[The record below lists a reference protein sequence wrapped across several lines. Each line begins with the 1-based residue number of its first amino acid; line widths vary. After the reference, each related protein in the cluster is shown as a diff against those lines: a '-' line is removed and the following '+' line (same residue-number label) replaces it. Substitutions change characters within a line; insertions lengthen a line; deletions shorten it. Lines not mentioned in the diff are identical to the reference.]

1 MMLCARLQQL
11 RVDLQAIADMI
22 SPGQRVL
29 DIGCGDGSL
38 LSYLGYNKQVDGRG
52 LEISIEQ
59 VGWCISQGL
68 SVVQGNADTDLKDYP
83 DQVFDFVIL
92 SQTLQA
98 TLRPKEVLEQLARI
112 GRRAIISLSNFGH
125 WQVRLNLLC
134 RGKMPITRRHPAP
147 WWASPNIHPC
157 SFADFIALCQLCQ
170 ITIEQKLILDRSNQ
184 LRRYHILANLT
195 GEQGIFRVHR
205 SR

>member
-1 MMLCARLQQL
+1 MLCPRLQPL
-11 RVDLQAIADMI
+11 RADLQAIAEMI

-38 LSYLGYNKQVDGRG
+38 LTYLGYNKQVDGRG

-59 VGWCISQGL
+59 VRWCISRGL

-83 DQVFDFVIL
+83 EQAFDFVIL

-112 GRRAIISLSNFGH
+112 GKRAIISLSNFGH
-125 WQVRLNLLC
+125 WQVRFNSLWH
-134 RGKMPITRRHPAP
+134 GKMPITRRLPDP
-147 WWASPNIHPC
+147 WWATPNIHLC
-157 SFADFIALCQLCQ
+157 SFADFIALCELCQ
-170 ITIEQKLILDRSNQ
+170 ITIEQKLILDSNNQ
-184 LRRYHILANLT
+184 LQRYHPLANLT
-195 GEQGIFRVHR
+195 GEQGIFRIHR
-205 SR
+205 S